1 MITTLVV
8 TNDFGPRS
16 GGIETFIHGLL
27 SQASKNQQ
35 RNFVV
40 LTSRQSPEDEV
51 IKFDNQ
57 MWEESRIRVIRD
69 TAKVLLPTR
78 RLANKATE
86 LFKAHN
92 CENVIF

>member
-27 SQASKNQQ
+27 EQASKNQQ

-40 LTSRQSPEDEV
+40 LTSRQTPQEEV
-51 IKFDNQ
+51 IKFDQ
-57 MWEESRIRVIRD
+57 KMWENNQIRVVRD

-78 RLANKATE
+78 RLAKSYR
-86 LFKAHN
+86 FI
-92 CENVIF
+92 CSP